1 MNLVWTLS
9 IKLML
14 ALLIAFFVVSEGAA
28 QTLQKIELKGTKPPA
43 RSGHTLANAGGK
55 IILLGGD
62 DGNFATSGTQ
72 VTREIVPQGLFNDV
86 WQFNEGA
93 VEFNEITPVNEKP
106 KQVKFPDSVTHKGK
120 IFNLFGVVEGVGFN
134 SDAITFDPT
143 SKLWEF
149 FPTVGDDSCK
159 NRTSVMLLGNGNIF
173 ALGGLGA
180 ASGTQVNFRKDNCK
194 YNSIEE
200 FWERLAQ
207 MPIGLTDAAVA
218 SFNDKIYVFG
228 GRGETGLS
236 DEVLEYDTT
245 ANTWKFVFDAGSAEG
260 EITPQANEALLKR
273 SHSAYVQAGNSLY
286 MFGGR
291 GENFQRLD
299 DAIKIE
305 FKADNTFTVRKLDV
319 KFPAGFDSSSAALIS
334 LTPAIGVPANG
345 LQTTSLQTAKILIFG
360 GTVNP
365 NNVTNDTFIFTDTV
379 EATTPPAEECV
390 GGPEVTSVT
399 VGGKLKIKGN
409 GFVEGLSLTLNGVGF
424 NKLPVVENKRVV
436 QKGLLTN
443 GQSILD
449 SCGSGCELKI
459 NNGDGRCTKVAA
471 APSP

>member
-1 MNLVWTLS
+1 MNLVSSLR

-14 ALLIAFFVVSEGAA
+14 ALLITFFVVSEVAA

-55 IILLGGD
+55 VILLGGD
-62 DGNFATSGTQ
+62 DGNFAPSGTQ
-72 VTREIVPQGLFNDV
+72 ATSEIVPQGLFNDV

-106 KQVKFPDSVTHKGK
+106 KQVKFPNSVVHKGK

-134 SDAITFDPT
+134 SEALIFDPLSSRWSLT
-143 SKLWEF
+143 
-149 FPTVGDDSCK
+149 PTTGDDSCN
-159 NRTSVMLLGNGNIF
+159 NRTSVMLIAIGNIVG
-173 ALGGLGA
+173 LGGLGTG
-180 ASGTQVNFRKDNCK
+180 SGTQVNFRKDNCK
-194 YNSIEE
+194 FDAATGIWTE
-200 FWERLAQ
+200 LAQ
-207 MPIGLTDAAVA
+207 MPKGLVAAALALFGDQIFV
-218 SFNDKIYVFG
+218 VG
-228 GRGETGLS
+228 GRGEGGNS
-236 DEVLEYDTT
+236 GDVLAYNQSEDKWT
-245 ANTWKFVFDAGSAEG
+245 FVFDAGSAEG
-260 EITPQANEALLKR
+260 EISPQANEALLKR

-291 GENFQRLD
+291 GANFQRLD

-319 KFPAGFDSSSAALIS
+319 KFPAGFESSSAALVS
-334 LTPAIGVPANG
+334 LTPTPGVTANG
-345 LQTTSLQTAKILIFG
+345 LQTTSLHTAEILIFG

-379 EATTPPAEECV
+379 EATAPPVEECV
-390 GGPEVTSVT
+390 GGPEVTAVT

-409 GFVEGLSLTLNGVGF
+409 GFLEGLSITLNGVGF
-424 NKLPVVENKRVV
+424 NKLPSVTAKKIV

-443 GQSILD
+443 GQSILE
-449 SCGSGCELKI
+449 SCGAGCEVKI
-459 NNGDGRCTKVAA
+459 TSADGKCTKVNA
-471 APSP
+471 AP